1 MTARRALEIEPFRV
15 MAILGRARE
24 LEARGRDI
32 IHMEVGEPDFPTPA
46 PIVEAG
52 IAALR
57 AGHTRYTPALGL
69 PALRQAIA
77 GYYRDRHGVDVPAG
91 RVCVTPGASGAL
103 LLVMAALFDPGQEVL
118 LADPGYPCNRHFAR
132 LVEARGV
139 GVPVGRETGYQLT
152 ADLVARH
159 WGPNTRGVL
168 VANPGNPTGTLIP
181 DTELKAIHALVRDR
195 GGWLI
200 VDEIYHELVYETA
213 PPSAAGL
220 GEDVIVLNSFSK
232 YWLMTGWRLGWLLAP
247 EALMPAIDRLAQNI
261 FLSAP
266 TVAQHAALAALA
278 PATRMLLEQRK
289 AELRQRRDWLLP
301 ELERL
306 GFRVGAVPE
315 GAFYVYAGI
324 DTFGME
330 AEVLAEILLLEA
342 GVAITP
348 GTDFGAHGADRHVRF
363 AYTTSLERIREA
375 VARIEQALVN
385 R

>member
-1 MTARRALEIEPFRV
+1 MTSRRALEIEPFRV

-24 LEARGRDI
+24 MQAQGRDV
-32 IHMEVGEPDFPTPA
+32 IHMEVGEPDFPTPE
-46 PIVEAG
+46 PVVEAG

-57 AGHTRYTPALGL
+57 AGHTHYTPALGL

-77 GYYRDRHGVDVPAG
+77 GYYRERHGVEVPAS

-103 LLVMAALFDPGQEVL
+103 LLVMAALFDPGEEVL

-139 GVPVGRETGYQLT
+139 GVPVGPETGYQLT

-159 WGPNTRGVL
+159 WGAKTRGVL

-181 DTELKAIHALVRDR
+181 EAGLRAIHALVREK
-195 GGWLI
+195 GGYLI
-200 VDEIYHELVYETA
+200 VDEIYHELVYGEMPA
-213 PPSAAGL
+213 SAACL
-220 GEDVIVLNSFSK
+220 GEDVIVLSSFSK
-232 YWLMTGWRLGWLLAP
+232 YWLMTGWRLGWMLAP
-247 EALMPAIDRLAQNI
+247 EALMPAIDRLAQNV

-266 TVAQHAALAALA
+266 TVAQHAGLAALA
-278 PATRMLLEQRK
+278 PATRGLLEQSK

-306 GFRVGAVPE
+306 GFRVGAAPQ

-324 DTFGME
+324 DAFGMQAE
-330 AEVLAEILLLEA
+330 ALAEKLLLEA

-348 GTDFGAHGADRHVRF
+348 GTDFGAHAASRHVRF

-375 VARIEQALVN
+375 VGRMARAL
-385 R
+385 